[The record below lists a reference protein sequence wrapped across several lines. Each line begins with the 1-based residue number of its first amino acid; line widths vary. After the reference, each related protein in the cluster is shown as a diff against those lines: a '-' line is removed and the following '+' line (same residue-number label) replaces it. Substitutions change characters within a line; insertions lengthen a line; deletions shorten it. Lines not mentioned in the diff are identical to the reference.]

1 MAAWPAT
8 ATGSTRASMQAHS
21 GQQRCEHHNRHAGPK
36 LHDGYP
42 LLPVSLLHLVKHFH
56 SSTGGVWESP
66 LAKAARGGAAI
77 RPNSR
82 RPGHSPRGV
91 PNESS
96 VHNGNGRFDSPN
108 RLGGCAGSHIA
119 ALGATSISLPDCRT
133 PGSYR
138 TRARKRSS
146 SGGIWL
152 FLSKGHNRVHAHC
165 PSGRNEG
172 SQ

>member
-1 MAAWPAT
+1 MAATGT
-8 ATGSTRASMQAHS
+8 AGTSMQARGS
-21 GQQRCEHHNRHAGPK
+21 KQTCEHHNRHAGPK

-66 LAKAARGGAAI
+66 LAKAARGVQRFAPTRG
-77 RPNSR
+77 
-82 RPGHSPRGV
+82 RPGHPPRGV

-146 SGGIWL
+146 AEGICL